1 MQYFVHREWY
11 ASIVTRR
18 MCWMQNKKDQY
29 MIEQNTG
36 RLSRFSML
44 ALTVWIKA
52 MEIFAVVR
60 MWIEC
65 VLYAHCTLVQL
76 LL

>member
-1 MQYFVHREWY
+1 
-11 ASIVTRR
+11 
-18 MCWMQNKKDQY
+18 